1 MPSRADYSRLPR
13 DRGMLY
19 ARLSSLTVSIL
30 QAEPV
35 RLERLTYVCD
45 SWTIA
50 RVAMRVVLEV
60 IDSENASMIGQRFV
74 FDQHQTFVV
83 GRKKNERVQFRI
95 PEDPYFSRYH
105 MMIEVNP
112 PHCYIRDLGSRNGT
126 KVNGRKVRE
135 ARLADGDEIRGG
147 HTKMRLRIETTC
159 PAEPAAAASRPPAE
173 PGFDNMPE
181 RPSLESTT
189 LFGRRRNAAGNR
201 EVVCAVCSAKAEDAQ
216 LLDLTQT
223 RLLVYVCP
231 ACSAQRQDSQH
242 PVPNYEKIRKLSDG
256 VLGPVYKARRVS
268 SGKLVALKMLAST
281 LQAHDSAVRTFLREM
296 LLTARL
302 SHPQIVPVIEIG
314 KAGRDLFIASQ
325 WIEGADARQW
335 SRRHGGRVPVAD
347 AVEIVCQVL
356 EALQYAHDLNLVH
369 RDVKP
374 SNILVTESAGT
385 YDARLTDFGL
395 LRNTDEAGVTGITM
409 DGEVRGSIPFMP
421 PEQVMDCR
429 FVKPAGDLYAAAAT
443 LYWLLTNEY
452 VHDFDA
458 RDARGDV
465 MDPYLIILDS
475 PVIPLRQRNAA
486 IPEPVVEV
494 VERGL
499 ANDPEDRFHSATEMS
514 RELKKALVSASQQR
528 GERC

>member
-1 MPSRADYSRLPR
+1 M
-13 DRGMLY
+13 
-19 ARLSSLTVSIL
+19 
-30 QAEPV
+30 
-35 RLERLTYVCD
+35 
-45 SWTIA
+45 
-50 RVAMRVVLEV
+50 AMRVILEV
-60 IDSENASMIGQRFV
+60 IESENASLIGQQFV
-74 FDQHQTFVV
+74 FDQHQAFVV

-112 PHCYIRDLGSRNGT
+112 PDCYVRDLGSRNGT

-135 ARLADGDEIRGG
+135 ARLKDGDKIGGG
-147 HTKMRLRIETTC
+147 HTKMRLRIEAESPVASC
-159 PAEPAAAASRPPAE
+159 SVAPPPPAEPAAAPPSRP
-173 PGFDNMPE
+173 N
-181 RPSLESTT
+181 LESTT
-189 LFGRRRNAAGNR
+189 LFGLRPNVGGNR

-223 RLLVYVCP
+223 RLLAYVCP
-231 ACSAQRQDSQH
+231 TCTAQRQDNEH
-242 PVPNYEKIRKLSDG
+242 PIPNYRKIRKLSDG
-256 VLGPVYKARRVS
+256 VLGPVYQARRVS
-268 SGKLVALKMLAST
+268 SDKLVALKMLAPA
-281 LQAHDSAVRTFLREM
+281 LHCNDSAVRTFLREM

-302 SHPQIVPVIEIG
+302 DHPRIVPVVEIG
-314 KAGRDLFIASQ
+314 KAGKDLWLASQ
-325 WIEGADARQW
+325 WIEGVDARQW
-335 SRRHGGRVPVAD
+335 SQNHGGRVPVAD

-356 EALQYAHDLNLVH
+356 EALQYAHDSNLVH

-374 SNILVTESAGT
+374 ANILVIESAGR

-409 DGEVRGSIPFMP
+409 EGEVRGSVPFMP

-452 VHDFDA
+452 IHDFEA

-475 PVIPLRQRNAA
+475 PIIPLRQRDPS
-486 IPEPVVEV
+486 IPEPVARV
-494 VERGL
+494 VEQAL
-499 ANDPEDRFHSATEMS
+499 ASDPEDRYATAAEMS
-514 RELKKALVSASQQR
+514 RELRSAA
-528 GERC
+528 GLERR